1 MVALML
7 RFEATQTTPTGD
19 NMNWQDIHP
28 NLLRMSYEHILQLD
42 QRFKRRFT
50 THSVTGD
57 ITMRYLGR
65 KRSTSTTRRVK
76 TRN

>member
-1 MVALML
+1 
-7 RFEATQTTPTGD
+7 
-19 NMNWQDIHP
+19 MNWQDIHP
-28 NLLRMSYEHILQLD
+28 NLLHMSYAAILQLD

-50 THSVTGD
+50 TKSATGD